1 MNRERAE
8 THLRLLS
15 EAELRAAATAGPLTA
30 DRGDA
35 SFGRMVRVAR
45 ALADVHALDYE
56 TADAILS
63 DHAIALGARQRSHQ
77 ARHMMRFPSALG
89 TRPGLARPPH
99 GSQIVADPPIPAGSG
114 EVGTGQAGT
123 GQADPSGPDRF
134 VPLGLTLWYEHDG
147 LDGEMHL
154 LSYSRTAS
162 GARLAVAWRIT
173 SSPWG
178 GGNPL
183 PCGLFGVTDDKGARY
198 TLAFSGYGGPD
209 WAGEITLCPDPP
221 DDVGWFDVAPPGGPA
236 LRVRMTRDLPRDEG
250 VPVVRPTGLSP
261 GEHLL
266 NQTAERLLTAAQDF
280 RRDLPGWPHTGMAA
294 GLGDVVAAL
303 LAAEALPEASPVP
316 GRLAAL
322 CASMGVSGHGIT
334 APPAHDL
341 PEPWLSLLAHYQ
353 RRKPEEAPVWD
364 GFGAVAAALPEL
376 DGIGL
381 ALLGLHTTEGR
392 TVLHLRASHADGAYE
407 RLVPDFPL
415 SVWVRDS
422 GGRWHAAQQASGY
435 RDEREYALMLR
446 LVPPLTR
453 AADWIELLVIGP
465 SAEVRAK
472 LPLRWGSSP

>member
-8 THLRLLS
+8 THLRLLA
-15 EAELRAAATAGPLTA
+15 EAELRAAIEAGPLTV
-30 DRGDA
+30 DRGDS
-35 SFGRMVRVAR
+35 SFGRVIRVAR

-56 TADAILS
+56 TADAILA
-63 DHAIALGARQRSHQ
+63 DHAIALGARQRSDQ
-77 ARHMMRFPSALG
+77 ARRMMRFPSLLG
-89 TRPGLARPPH
+89 QRPWLGRPAR
-99 GSQIVADPPIPAGSG
+99 GSQIVEDPRSPAGA
-114 EVGTGQAGT
+114 ERTGHT
-123 GQADPSGPDRF
+123 GPARF

-147 LDGEMHL
+147 LDGDMHL

-183 PCGLFGVTDDKGARY
+183 PSGLFGVTDDKGARY

-221 DDVGWFDVAPPGGPA
+221 DEVKWFDVAPPGGPA
-236 LRVRMTRDLPRDEG
+236 LRVRVTRDLPRDEG
-250 VPVVRPTGLSP
+250 VPVVRRTGLSP

-280 RRDLPGWPHTGMAA
+280 RHNLRDGPLTGMAA
-294 GLGDVVAAL
+294 GLGDVAAAL
-303 LAAEALPEASPVP
+303 EAAGALPEASPVP

-322 CASMGVSGHGIT
+322 CASLGVVGHGIT

-341 PEPWLSLLAHYQ
+341 PEPWMSLLAHYH

-364 GFGAVAAALPEL
+364 GFAAVAADLPEL

-381 ALLGLHTTEGR
+381 ALLGLHTAEGR
-392 TVLHLRASHADGAYE
+392 TVLHLRASHTDGADKQPA
-407 RLVPDFPL
+407 PDFPL
-415 SVWVRDS
+415 SVWVRDG
-422 GGRWHAAQQASGY
+422 GGRWHAAQQAGGCGG
-435 RDEREYALMLR
+435 DREYALMLR
-446 LVPPLTR
+446 LVPALTR
-453 AADWIELLVIGP
+453 ATDWIELLVVGP
-465 SAEVRAK
+465 SAEVRAQ

>member
-8 THLRLLS
+8 THLRLLA
-15 EAELRAAATAGPLTA
+15 EAELRAAVGAGSVTA
-30 DRGDA
+30 DGGDA
-35 SFGRMVRVAR
+35 SYGRMVTVAR

-63 DHAIALGARQRSHQ
+63 DHSTALAARQRSDQ
-77 ARHMMRFPSALG
+77 ARRMMRFPSALG
-89 TRPGLARPPH
+89 QRPWLARRTG
-99 GSQIVADPPIPAGSG
+99 GSQIVADPPNLANPGLADPGQALGSG
-114 EVGTGQAGT
+114 
-123 GQADPSGPDRF
+123 PSGPDRY

-147 LDGEMHL
+147 LGGEMHL

-162 GARLAVAWRIT
+162 GARFALAWRIT
-173 SSPWG
+173 SSAWS

-183 PCGLFGVTDDKGARY
+183 PSGLFGVTDDKGARY
-198 TLAFSGYGGPD
+198 TLAFSGCGGPD
-209 WAGEITLCPDPP
+209 CAGEIALCPDPP

-236 LRVRMTRDLPRDEG
+236 LRVRVNPDRPPHDGSPL
-250 VPVVRPTGLSP
+250 VRHTGLSP

-266 NQTAERLLTAAQDF
+266 NQTAERLLTAVPDSRPLRLQP
-280 RRDLPGWPHTGMAA
+280 LTGIAA
-294 GLGDVVAAL
+294 GLGDVVDAL
-303 LAAEALPEASPVP
+303 EAAEALPAASPVP

-322 CASMGVSGHGIT
+322 CASLGVTGHGIT
-334 APPAHDL
+334 APPAHHL
-341 PEPWLSLLAHYQ
+341 PELWLSLLAHYQ
-353 RRKPEEAPVWD
+353 RRKPEEAPAWD
-364 GFGAVAAALPEL
+364 GFAAVAAALPEL

-392 TVLHLRASHADGAYE
+392 TVLHLRASHTDGSDE

-435 RDEREYALMLR
+435 RDDREYALMLR

-453 AADWIELLVIGP
+453 ATDWIELLVAGP
-465 SAEVRAK
+465 AAEVRAK
-472 LPLRWGSSP
+472 LPLCWGSPP

>member
-8 THLRLLS
+8 THLRLLA

-35 SFGRMVRVAR
+35 SFGRMIRVAR
-45 ALADVHALDYE
+45 ALAGVHALDYE

-63 DHAIALGARQRSHQ
+63 DHAIALGARQPSHQ
-77 ARHMMRFPSALG
+77 ARHMMRFPSLLG
-89 TRPGLARPPH
+89 QRPWLGWPAR
-99 GSQIVADPPIPAGSG
+99 GSQIVADPPSPPGAERTGHTGPA
-114 EVGTGQAGT
+114 Q
-123 GQADPSGPDRF
+123 F

-209 WAGEITLCPDPP
+209 WAGEITLYPDPP
-221 DDVGWFDVAPPGGPA
+221 DHVGWFDVAPPGGPV
-236 LRVRMTRDLPRDEG
+236 LRVPVKPDPPRDEG
-250 VPVVRPTGLSP
+250 GHVVPVVRHTGLSP

-322 CASMGVSGHGIT
+322 CASLGVTGHGIT

-364 GFGAVAAALPEL
+364 GFGAVAATLPEL

-392 TVLHLRASHADGAYE
+392 TVLHLRASHTDGADE

-435 RDEREYALMLR
+435 RDDREYALMLR
-446 LVPPLTR
+446 LVPALTR
-453 AADWIELLVIGP
+453 ATDQIELLVIGP